1 LKSNSPKRL
10 QRSERAEAIVLV
22 LILVAIVAA
31 IVWWLVRSRQE
42 SEEQAKGFALEVA
55 TRLAV
60 DLDRKYFDRVIAP
73 ERVAKY
79 PPSFRDR
86 VIEKFRGFGRPTAPV
101 DVEGDVIF
109 ASVFFKPSGTFRV
122 KLNYPQMPAV
132 LYLMVSRPKGWWQI
146 DEMNISWTPPAG
158 TQAPTEL
165 LPAEPTAPPPR

>member
-1 LKSNSPKRL
+1 M
-10 QRSERAEAIVLV
+10 

-31 IVWWLVRSRQE
+31 ITWWLILSRQE
-42 SEEQAKGFALEVA
+42 SEEQAKDFAREVA

-86 VIEKFRGFGRPTAPV
+86 VIEKFRGFGRPTDPV
-101 DVEGDVIF
+101 ELEGDVF
-109 ASVFFKPSGTFRV
+109 FTSVFFKPAGTFRV
-122 KLNYPQMPAV
+122 KLSYPQMPAV

-146 DEMNISWTPPAG
+146 DEMNISWTPPAAS
-158 TQAPTEL
+158 QAPAEL
-165 LPAEPTAPPPR
+165 LPVEPPPPPQ

>member
-1 LKSNSPKRL
+1 M
-10 QRSERAEAIVLV
+10 V
-22 LILVAIVAA
+22 LIVGVI
-31 IVWWLVRSRQE
+31 IGGIGWWLFQSRQQ
-42 SEEQAKGFALEVA
+42 SEEQAKNFAREVA

-86 VIEKFRGFGRPTAPV
+86 VIDKFRGFGRPTGTV
-101 DVEGDVIF
+101 ELEGDVVF
-109 ASVFFKPSGTFRV
+109 TSVFFNPTATFRA
-122 KLNYPQMPAV
+122 KLTYPQMPAV

-146 DEMNISWTPPAG
+146 DEMNISWTPPTA

-165 LPAEPTAPPPR
+165 LPAEPAAPPPR